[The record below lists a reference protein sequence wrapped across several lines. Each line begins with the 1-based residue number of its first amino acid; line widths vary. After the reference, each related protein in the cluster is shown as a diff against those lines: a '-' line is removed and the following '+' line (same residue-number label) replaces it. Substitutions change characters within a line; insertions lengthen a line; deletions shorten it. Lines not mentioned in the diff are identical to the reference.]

1 MRRLYREFFRVPER
15 GTGKISEKVLI
26 ARISVT
32 VVLILACM
40 VMMCLSAY
48 AYFSCSITSDTNV
61 LTAARYELDITVQD
75 GNAQTVS
82 PQDDGSYLLT
92 GGRYHIELRRAVS
105 DEIAQ
110 VGYCRILIPNA
121 ADAAQ
126 QELFTA
132 SVGRIRLPDGTF
144 KQQEPLALTL
154 VLPDNLKGAVSVKFV
169 AEWGTCAAAD
179 RLQEGA
185 EVAVRF
191 DDSLLEQQ
199 PAQNEPLQQE
209 QQNEQSQQ
217 EQQGEQPDTSDETE
231 QSQTQPQTLTEQDGG
246 TQ

>member
-1 MRRLYREFFRVPER
+1 MRRIYREFFRVPER
-15 GTGKISEKVLI
+15 GTGKVSEKVLI

-32 VVLILACM
+32 VILILACM

-48 AYFSCSITSDTNV
+48 AYFSCSITSANNV

-92 GGRYHIELRRAVS
+92 GGRYRIELRRAAS
-105 DEIAQ
+105 QEIAQ

-132 SVGRIRLPDGTF
+132 SIGQIKLPDGTL
-144 KQQEPLALTL
+144 KQQEPLTLTL
-154 VLPDNLKGAVSVKFV
+154 VLPDNLKGAVSVKFI

-185 EVAVRF
+185 EVRVSFA
-191 DDSLLEQQ
+191 DSLLEQ
-199 PAQNEPLQQE
+199 PPVQNEPQ
-209 QQNEQSQQ
+209 QQ
-217 EQQGEQPDTSDETE
+217 EQQGEQQQQQTEQPDASDETE
-231 QSQTQPQTLTEQDGG
+231 QTLTEQDGDA
-246 TQ
+246 Q

>member
-1 MRRLYREFFRVPER
+1 MRRIYREFFRVPER
-15 GTGKISEKVLI
+15 GTGKVSEKVLI

-32 VVLILACM
+32 VILILACM

-48 AYFSCSITSDTNV
+48 AYFSCSITSANNV

-92 GGRYHIELRRAVS
+92 GGRYRIELRRAAS
-105 DEIAQ
+105 QEIAQ

-132 SVGRIRLPDGTF
+132 SIGQIKLPDGTL
-144 KQQEPLALTL
+144 KQQEPLTLTL
-154 VLPDNLKGAVSVKFV
+154 VLPDNLKGAVSVKFI
-169 AEWGTCAAAD
+169 AEWGTYAAAD

-185 EVAVRF
+185 EVGVSFA
-191 DDSLLEQQ
+191 DSLLEQ
-199 PAQNEPLQQE
+199 PPVHNEPQ
-209 QQNEQSQQ
+209 QQ
-217 EQQGEQPDTSDETE
+217 EQQGEQQQQQTEQPDASDETE
-231 QSQTQPQTLTEQDGG
+231 QTLTEQDGDA
-246 TQ
+246 Q